1 MEGRASGAASAPSS
15 PKGKRRTSVRPLHG
29 DSPRSKKGLAQAT
42 LMPYT
47 RTDASEKLL
56 GKCLREVT
64 VNIQRTLRRGR
75 KGYNKIGD
83 VTAPSE
89 SLSVAH
95 QVLNPVC
102 AARAEEFGAAGV
114 PAITA

>member
-1 MEGRASGAASAPSS
+1 
-15 PKGKRRTSVRPLHG
+15 
-29 DSPRSKKGLAQAT
+29 
-42 LMPYT
+42 MPYT

-56 GKCLREVT
+56 GKCLRAVT